1 MGCLIAIIA
10 MLSAR
15 AAFALVW
22 IFGDRVQIAFTNAVV
37 PFLGLLFLPWTA
49 LMYTFAYHPRDGVTG
64 VGWLFV
70 ALGLVADIASYG
82 SSERERRRR
91 GAVEAG

>member
-64 VGWLFV
+64 GDDAAPKKGDKKDQSDFLSI
-70 ALGLVADIASYG
+70 LKRSRKDQQ
-82 SSERERRRR
+82 
-91 GAVEAG
+91 